1 FTMILFILSSKPYD
15 GSDHISGALRLVTKL
30 VEMGEDVKIFAISDA
45 VDLVRAAA
53 KKPESYDIDLQE
65 IIKKILALNVPI
77 KACGTSLKRSGEYK
91 NEPYLNEDI
100 RGSMDLLASWT
111 KEASKVL
118 TY

>member
-1 FTMILFILSSKPYD
+1 MILFILSTKPYD
-15 GSDHISGALRLVTKL
+15 GSDNIYGALRLAKKF
-30 VEMGEDVKIFAISDA
+30 VELGDEVRIFAISDA

-53 KKPESYDIDLQE
+53 LKPDFYDIDLQAMIKE
-65 IIKKILALNVPI
+65 ILELNVPI

-100 RGSMDLLASWT
+100 RGSLDVLASWT
-111 KEASKVL
+111 KEATKVL